1 MKIYIE
7 STIVSY
13 VAARPSRDLIRA
25 ARQEL
30 TREWWEERSG
40 EHELYASQVVVRES
54 AAGDEQIAPR
64 RLALL
69 EGLPLLDLT
78 DEAVDLGE
86 GLVRD
91 GPLPPVAADD
101 ALHISLA
108 TVHGMDVLL
117 TWNCTHL
124 ANAKLL
130 SRVQDFLA
138 DRGYRAPVICTPD
151 ELMGE

>member
-1 MKIYIE
+1 M
-7 STIVSY
+7 
-13 VAARPSRDLIRA
+13 
-25 ARQEL
+25 
-30 TREWWEERSG
+30 
-40 EHELYASQVVVRES
+40 RES

-124 ANAKLL
+124 ANEKLL
-130 SRVQDFLA
+130 SRVQGFLA